1 MSRDSEKRL
10 STLSNKNVN
19 AITFDSTTAEFMA
32 QFNNEEFRP
41 ASEMASQML
50 ADEVSWQQNYS
61 YALPTTAMP
70 EKEYLNLS
78 CFSGIIGEL
87 DLSVE

>member
-1 MSRDSEKRL
+1 
-10 STLSNKNVN
+10 
-19 AITFDSTTAEFMA
+19 MA
-32 QFNNEEFRP
+32 QFNSEEFRP
-41 ASEMASQML
+41 ASEMASQLL

-61 YALPTTAMP
+61 YALPIATST
-70 EKEYLNLS
+70 EKEYLSLS

>member
-1 MSRDSEKRL
+1 MSSA
-10 STLSNKNVN
+10 SSKNIN
-19 AITFDSTTAEFMA
+19 AITFDSTTAELMA
-32 QFNNEEFRP
+32 QFNDEEFHP

-50 ADEVSWQQNYS
+50 ADEISWQQNYS
-61 YALPTTAMP
+61 YALPTTAP
-70 EKEYLNLS
+70 AEKEYLNLS